1 MLTKP
6 KTAKQTYWLKHL
18 MAASACGDSWPE
30 YAIKHGLKIKAL
42 YQWKS
47 KLTKL
52 GLYQPPSVESR
63 AAFIEVRTPQTTRQ
77 KEACA
82 VILGNGD
89 RIEFIGAL
97 DNTAIHTILT
107 SVGLKR

>member
-1 MLTKP
+1 MEE
-6 KTAKQTYWLKHL
+6 KTNQAGTV
-18 MAASACGDSWPE
+18 S
-30 YAIKHGLKIKAL
+30 
-42 YQWKS
+42 
-47 KLTKL
+47 
-52 GLYQPPSVESR
+52 PPSVESR

-77 KEACA
+77 KEACT

-89 RIEFIGAL
+89 RIDFIGAL